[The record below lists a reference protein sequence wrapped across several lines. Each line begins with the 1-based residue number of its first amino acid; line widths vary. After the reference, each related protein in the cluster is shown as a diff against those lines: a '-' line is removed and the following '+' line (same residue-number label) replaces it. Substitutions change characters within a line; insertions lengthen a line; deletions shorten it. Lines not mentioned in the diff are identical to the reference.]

1 MRGDVVVLR
10 SSSDKIMIVS
20 PRLLQSGL
28 VSTSMLFENVVQNA
42 SLVVLMG
49 KNLHFINAKTHE
61 ARLLDRENE
70 QLPAAPGPPKPQSDC
85 L

>member
-10 SSSDKIMIVS
+10 SSPDKIMIVS
-20 PRLLQSGL
+20 PRLQSGL
-28 VSTSMLFENVVQNA
+28 VSMGMLFENVVQNA

-49 KNLHFINAKTHE
+49 KNVHFINAKTHE

-70 QLPAAPGPPKPQSDC
+70 QLPAAPGPPKPPV
-85 L
+85 